1 MPLRPPRIFFLV
13 PGGADS
19 VAALGLAERLVGR
32 SHACDFPV
40 EVAQLPAMTRPRID
54 PARPSRGLH
63 RDMRKLVE
71 RALYVFE
78 VAAGRL
84 RDARPDVH
92 VTHNQ
97 CQTCTVTHAPHDTRE
112 GKNEYIT

>member
-1 MPLRPPRIFFLV
+1 MTMHPPRIVSLL
-13 PGGADS
+13 PSATEI

-54 PARPSRGLH
+54 PARPARGLP

-71 RALYVFE
+71 RALAVFE
-78 VAAGRL
+78 VDAGRL
-84 RDARPDVH
+84 PAARPDRWDEGRGGTEGVR
-92 VTHNQ
+92 
-97 CQTCTVTHAPHDTRE
+97 TVKFT
-112 GKNEYIT
+112 G

>member
-1 MPLRPPRIFFLV
+1 MRISDWSSDVCSSDLI
-13 PGGADS
+13 

-63 RDMRKLVE
+63 RDMRKLIE
-71 RALYVFE
+71 RALSVFE
-78 VAAGRL
+78 VDAERL
-84 RDARPDVH
+84 RAARPDNILTQPQERKSV
-92 VTHNQ
+92 V
-97 CQTCTVTHAPHDTRE
+97 
-112 GKNEYIT
+112 